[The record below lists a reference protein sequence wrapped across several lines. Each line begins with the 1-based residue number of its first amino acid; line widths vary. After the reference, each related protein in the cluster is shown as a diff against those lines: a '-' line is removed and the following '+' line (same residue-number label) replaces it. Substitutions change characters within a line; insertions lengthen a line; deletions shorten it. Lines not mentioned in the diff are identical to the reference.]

1 MRLLLGLFMNVCV
14 LYNAHL
20 RYIWRTPEMPAFKK
34 LKNDLFPQGYTSNGK
49 GEHQEMSPDK
59 KPTEVLDVRGEVCPY
74 PDVKTQKKVKSMK
87 SGEILEVLVDY
98 PLSAERIPR
107 SMEKS
112 GHKILKVDKK
122 GTSEWSILI
131 KIK

>member
-1 MRLLLGLFMNVCV
+1 M
-14 LYNAHL
+14 
-20 RYIWRTPEMPAFKK
+20 
-34 LKNDLFPQGYTSNGK
+34 
-49 GEHQEMSPDK
+49 
-59 KPTEVLDVRGEVCPY
+59 CPY

-87 SGEILEVLVDY
+87 SGEMLEVLLDY

-112 GHKILKVDKK
+112 GHEVLKVEKT
-122 GTSEWSILI
+122 GTGEWRILI